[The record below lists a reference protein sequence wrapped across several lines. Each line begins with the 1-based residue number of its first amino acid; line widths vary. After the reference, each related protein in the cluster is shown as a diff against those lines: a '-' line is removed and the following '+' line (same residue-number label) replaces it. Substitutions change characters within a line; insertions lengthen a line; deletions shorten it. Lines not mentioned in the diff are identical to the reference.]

1 MFKKKP
7 IIGIIPTI
15 TNHESNPYQ
24 DKANFVTLYSEKIK
38 ESGGIPI
45 GILGDPSLYIH
56 ICDGYLWPGGNKIL
70 FEYAPILL
78 DALKNQK
85 PFLGICL
92 GAETLA
98 TFLNVLEDQQKD
110 KTKNLKETYDTHKES
125 NPYLKKLEEE
135 NIHFHIVTKEK
146 ESIDLAK
153 HKIKLEQN
161 SLLHEIVKKREI
173 DVVSLHGMAIART
186 SKKTLVSAKAVDN
199 VIEGLEYKENGS
211 LLLGVQFHP
220 ELETENNLFA
230 WLVSSTHKYLTLVNR
245 ENKIKYY
252 KNFTI
257 VPYQSR
263 YPNCVTDSNLEEKT
277 YEAWINFQK
286 FLKEQGYDA
295 EVESAFRTKEIQD
308 DIYKDIEKV
317 EGNEYAKQYVAKPG
331 FSEHELGLAIDV
343 CLKKDGEW
351 LSGFD
356 EKLNGFYAFLENHSS
371 DFGFIL
377 RYPKKKEET
386 TKYNY
391 EPWHIRFVGSKIVAH
406 EIMDNNLT
414 LEEYLLKD

>member
-7 IIGIIPTI
+7 IIGIVPTI
-15 TNHESNPYQ
+15 TNHESDPYQ
-24 DKANFVTLYSEKIK
+24 DKASFVTLYSEKIK

-45 GILGDPSLYIH
+45 GILGDSSLYTN

-92 GAETLA
+92 GAQTLA
-98 TFLNVLEDQQKD
+98 TFLNVLEDQEKD
-110 KTKNLKETYDTHKES
+110 KAKSLKETYNTHKES
-125 NPYLKKLEEE
+125 NRYLKKLEEE

-146 ESIDLAK
+146 ESIDLAR

-161 SLLHEIVKKREI
+161 SLLREILKKTEI
-173 DVVSLHGMAIART
+173 DVVSLHSMAIART
-186 SKKTLVSAKAVDN
+186 SKETFVNAKAIDN
-199 VIEGLEYKENGS
+199 IVEGLEYKENGS

-220 ELETENNLFA
+220 ELETENHLFD
-230 WLVSSTHKYLTLVNR
+230 WLVTSTHKYLTLVNR
-245 ENKIKYY
+245 ENGIKYY

-257 VPYQSR
+257 VLYPSM
-263 YPNCVTDSNLEEKT
+263 YPNCVEDSNLEEKT
-277 YEAWINFQK
+277 YEAWTNFQK

-295 EVESAFRTKEIQD
+295 EVESAYRTKEIQES
-308 DIYKDIEKV
+308 IYKDIEQV
-317 EGNEYAKQYVAKPG
+317 EGMEYAKQYVAKPG

-343 CLKKDGEW
+343 CLKKEGEW
-351 LSGFD
+351 LCGFN
-356 EKLNGFYAFLENHSS
+356 EKLNDFYAFLEQYCS

-377 RYPKKKEET
+377 RYPKGKEEI

-391 EPWHIRFVGSKIVAH
+391 EPWHIRFVGSKKIAY
-406 EIMDNNLT
+406 EIMDNHLT
-414 LEEYLLKD
+414 LEEYLEK